1 MDNSKNSVNPNL
13 VNIIKT
19 KCLKDESK
27 LEDCLNGNCK
37 LEDCLKDGCNIKDC
51 LKEGCTLEKCLK
63 GECKLEDCLKDDCNL
78 EDCLKKCCNET
89 KDCCNETK
97 DGCKMEDCLKDG
109 CNMEDC
115 LKGNCDIK
123 DCLKDGCKM
132 EDCLKGNCDM
142 EDCLKD
148 DCNMED
154 CLKGNCNM
162 EDCLKGNCDME
173 DCLKN
178 GCKKYEDCKMNNNII
193 IENNLITKTDNF
205 EYFTNEC
212 TNLFGNINKHFNNLN
227 SQIVKLNNKVD
238 NIKTLC
244 ASLNDKKSLYTMEH
258 INNLVFQANLLSG
271 DINYLSG
278 LRKTFL
284 HKMHN
289 DVFNLANNIILFIS
303 SITNIEIDDNDKE
316 KNHIIKKVTTIKKIN
331 DINIKLVE
339 TYLGSILNNLELV
352 NQVGNNFNQYIKKMN
367 DKITNE
373 NFHCNNLNIT
383 LNNKKDNILLEY
395 EKNKQCILKLL
406 QYYSSLCNNI
416 GLQLD
421 NLKISQFC
429 LNN

>member
-1 MDNSKNSVNPNL
+1 MDNSKNSVNSTL
-13 VNIIKT
+13 VNTIKT
-19 KCLKDESK
+19 KCLKDKCK
-27 LEDCLNGNCK
+27 LEDCLNGKCK

-78 EDCLKKCCNET
+78 EDCLKNCCNET
-89 KDCCNETK
+89 KDGCNEKKDGCDIEDCCNETKDGCDMEDCCNETK
-97 DGCKMEDCLKDG
+97 DGCK
-109 CNMEDC
+109 
-115 LKGNCDIK
+115 
-123 DCLKDGCKM
+123 
-132 EDCLKGNCDM
+132 
-142 EDCLKD
+142 
-148 DCNMED
+148 
-154 CLKGNCNM
+154 M

-205 EYFTNEC
+205 ECFTKEC

-289 DVFNLANNIILFIS
+289 DIFNLANNIILFIS

-395 EKNKQCILKLL
+395 EKNKQSILKLL
-406 QYYSSLCNNI
+406 QYYSNLSNSI
-416 GLQLD
+416 GVQLD

>member
-1 MDNSKNSVNPNL
+1 MDNSKNSVNSNL

-19 KCLKDESK
+19 KCLKDECK
-27 LEDCLNGNCK
+27 LEDFLNGNCK

-63 GECKLEDCLKDDCNL
+63 EECKLGDCLKNNCNL
-78 EDCLKKCCNET
+78 EDCLKNCCNET
-89 KDCCNETK
+89 KDCCDMEDCCNETK
-97 DGCKMEDCLKDG
+97 DC
-109 CNMEDC
+109 
-115 LKGNCDIK
+115 CD
-123 DCLKDGCKM
+123 M

-142 EDCLKD
+142 EKCLKD
-148 DCNMED
+148 
-154 CLKGNCNM
+154 
-162 EDCLKGNCDME
+162 
-173 DCLKN
+173 

-205 EYFTNEC
+205 ECFTNEC
-212 TNLFGNINKHFNNLN
+212 NNLFGNINKHFNNLN

-289 DVFNLANNIILFIS
+289 DIFNLANNIILFIS

-383 LNNKKDNILLEY
+383 LNNRKDNILLEY
-395 EKNKQCILKLL
+395 EKNKQSILKLL
-406 QYYSSLCNNI
+406 QYYSNLCNNI

>member
-1 MDNSKNSVNPNL
+1 
-13 VNIIKT
+13 
-19 KCLKDESK
+19 
-27 LEDCLNGNCK
+27 
-37 LEDCLKDGCNIKDC
+37 
-51 LKEGCTLEKCLK
+51 
-63 GECKLEDCLKDDCNL
+63 
-78 EDCLKKCCNET
+78 
-89 KDCCNETK
+89 
-97 DGCKMEDCLKDG
+97 MEDCLKDG

-115 LKGNCDIK
+115 LKDGCDIKDCLKGGCNIK
-123 DCLKDGCKM
+123 DCLKDGCNMK
-132 EDCLKGNCDM
+132 DCLKGNCDM

-316 KNHIIKKVTTIKKIN
+316 KKSYYKKVTTIKKIN

-339 TYLGSILNNLELV
+339 TYLGSILNNLRV
-352 NQVGNNFNQYIKKMN
+352 
-367 DKITNE
+367 
-373 NFHCNNLNIT
+373 
-383 LNNKKDNILLEY
+383 
-395 EKNKQCILKLL
+395 
-406 QYYSSLCNNI
+406 S
-416 GLQLD
+416 
-421 NLKISQFC
+421 
-429 LNN
+429 